1 MSTEDTRAVIA
12 EFDRLLKIWDVDGL
26 AALFAEEIDWEI
38 PGDTAT
44 VPWIGKRT
52 TRAQARAFYEEDVPR
67 YLTPDRFDVDATLV
81 EGEQAVRTGDLRS
94 QVKATGKWI
103 ETRFVQEFTVRDGR
117 IVRYLMHEDSWLVS
131 QAVRP

>member
-38 PGDTAT
+38 PGDTET
-44 VPWIGKRT
+44 VPWIGKRA

-81 EGEQAVRTGDLRS
+81 EGDRV
-94 QVKATGKWI
+94 
-103 ETRFVQEFTVRDGR
+103 VQEFTVRDGR
-117 IVRYLMHEDSWLVS
+117 IIRYVMHEVSWLVS